1 MKAIALTRYLPIDNP
16 ESLQDIEFDMPMARG
31 RDLLVRIDAVSVNPV
46 DTKVRA
52 PKALVEDEP
61 KVLGWDA
68 CGLVVAVGE
77 GVSLFKEGDRVFY
90 AGDISRTGCNAE
102 FHLVD
107 ERIAGMAPESQ
118 TPEQSAAMPLTTITA
133 WESLFD
139 RLVVDLDADNSQRS
153 ILIIGGAG
161 GVGSMAIQLAS
172 RLAGLSVIATASRSD
187 SIAWCEKMGANHVI
201 NHHSDIAA
209 QLSEL
214 GTNEVDYIL
223 CCNDTD
229 THFDA
234 MVEVI
239 KPQGAICCMVDSRGR
254 LDMNALK
261 AKSVSFSWEFM
272 FTRPKFLTED
282 MIEQHHLLSE
292 VSRLIDEGTLQGTL
306 TKTMS
311 PINAETLRA
320 AHAEIER
327 GAMIGK
333 LVVSGWE

>member
-16 ESLQDIEFDMPMARG
+16 ESLQDIELDIPMAKG
-31 RDLLVRIDAVSVNPV
+31 YDLLVSVEAVSVNPV

-68 CGLVVAVGE
+68 CGIVIATGE
-77 GVSLFKEGDRVFY
+77 SVSLFKEGDRVFY
-90 AGDISRTGCNAE
+90 AGDISRAGCNAE

-107 ERIAGMAPESQ
+107 ERIVGAAPESQ
-118 TPEQSAAMPLTTITA
+118 TPDQVAALPLTTITA

-139 RLVVDLDADNSQRS
+139 RLAISLDADNSQRS

-172 RLAGLSVIATASRSD
+172 RLAGLNVIATASRPD
-187 SIAWCEKMGANHVI
+187 SIAWCEKMGANEVI
-201 NHHSDIAA
+201 NHHNDIAT

-214 GTNEVDYIL
+214 GRNEVDYIL

-239 KPQGAICCMVDSRGR
+239 KPQGSICCMVDSRES

-272 FTRPKFLTED
+272 FTRPKYGTED

-306 TKTMS
+306 GKTLS
-311 PINAETLRA
+311 PISAETLRA
-320 AHAEIER
+320 AHAEVEQ
-327 GAMIGK
+327 GGMIGK
-333 LVVSGWE
+333 LVVSGW